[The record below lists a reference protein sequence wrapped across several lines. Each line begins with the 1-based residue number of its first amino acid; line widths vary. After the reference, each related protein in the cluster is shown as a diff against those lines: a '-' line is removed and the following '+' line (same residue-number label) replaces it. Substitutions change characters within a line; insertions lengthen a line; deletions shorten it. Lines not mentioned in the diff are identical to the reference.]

1 MFSLI
6 AMTVQDGGTLEQIHA
21 ACFSDAWDRDAFDH
35 LLTENLTC
43 GWIATLD
50 GNPVGFVLARVLGDE
65 AEILTFAVQP
75 SAQRLGIGRCLLKEL
90 IDFLKS
96 VECGKIFLEV
106 AVDNEAAIA
115 LYTSAGFI
123 RVGTRPNYYQRADQV
138 FISASIMAWVKDEIG
153 FASGL
158 L

>member
-1 MFSLI
+1 MLSLI
-6 AMTVQDGGTLEQIHA
+6 PLTVQDGGMLEQIHA
-21 ACFSDAWDRDAFDH
+21 ACFADSWDRAAFDH
-35 LLTENLTC
+35 LLTENLAC
-43 GWIATLD
+43 GWMATLD

-75 SAQRLGIGRCLLKEL
+75 SAQRSGIGRCLLKAL

-96 VECGKIFLEV
+96 AECRKIFLEV

-115 LYTSAGFI
+115 LYASAGFI
-123 RVGTRPNYYQRADQV
+123 RVGARPNYYQRADQV
-138 FISASIMAWVKDEIG
+138 FISASIMVWVKDESG
-153 FASGL
+153 FASCL